1 MKKVLV
7 LGGAGFIGKALLAK
21 LKGLHFEVTAVD
33 RVWKSEFEGIECV
46 TGDVFDEVL
55 LSKVMEGQD
64 MVFHLVSTTV
74 PAISNDAPKFDCISN
89 VGGTLNI
96 LDAMVANHVGKI
108 VFTSSGGT
116 VYGVPEEIPI
126 AEDAPNFP
134 ICAYGISKLS
144 IEKYM
149 KLYSYLHGIEATV
162 LRLSNPFGPG
172 QDPEKGQGVIATFI
186 QRALDGKEIEIWGD
200 GTVVRDFV
208 YIDDVIDA
216 FILASQLKKGFTLLN
231 IGQGEGKSLK
241 SILKVIEC
249 ELKCDVSVT
258 FKPSRPCDV
267 PKVVLDVR
275 KARQVLGWEP
285 KHSFNEGVKKF
296 ITHLT

>member
-21 LKGLHFEVTAVD
+21 LKGLHFEITAVD
-33 RVWKSEFEGIECV
+33 RVWKNEFKGVECV

-55 LSKVMEGQD
+55 LSKVMKGQD
-64 MVFHLVSTTV
+64 IVFHLASTTV
-74 PAISNDAPKFDCISN
+74 PAISNDSPKFDCISN

-96 LDAMVANHVGKI
+96 LDAMVANDVGKI

-116 VYGVPEEIPI
+116 VYGVPEETPI
-126 AEDAPNFP
+126 AENASNLP

-149 KLYSYLHGIEATV
+149 KLYSYLHGIKATV

-216 FILASQLKKGFTLLN
+216 FVLASQLKKGFTLLN

-241 SILKVIEC
+241 DILHVIER
-249 ELKCDVSVT
+249 ELKCDLFVT
-258 FKPSRPCDV
+258 YKPSRSCDV

-285 KHSFNEGVKKF
+285 KYSFDEGVKKL